1 MAEITIE
8 FTGRTQ
14 DLNEFSFAL
23 FETEAPGAGTHKE
36 ITGGGTITM
45 QSVVVRKAYGIPQYI
60 EIVLSVG
67 GSIGAGIAS
76 NYIYDKL
83 KKHNGENL
91 SIRINRHEVEFDRGK
106 ITKKIEEELK
116 LHERRCRA
124 ESGGPVR

>member
-14 DLNEFSFAL
+14 DLNEFSSAL
-23 FETEAPGAGTHKE
+23 FGTETLGAGTHKE

-45 QSVVVRKAYGIPQYI
+45 RQMMVRKAYGIPQYI

-106 ITKKIEEELK
+106 ITKMINEEMAIK
-116 LHERRCRA
+116 SARK
-124 ESGGPVR
+124 